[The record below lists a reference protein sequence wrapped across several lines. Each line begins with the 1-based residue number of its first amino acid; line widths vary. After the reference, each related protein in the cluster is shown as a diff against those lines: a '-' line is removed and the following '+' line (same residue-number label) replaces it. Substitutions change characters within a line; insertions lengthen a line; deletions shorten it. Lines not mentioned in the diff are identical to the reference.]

1 MQNTQQMIEKYMAEM
16 QKLYDKSKKIPTENK
31 SEPELKAEAEA
42 QNDEVTKI
50 IDDILN
56 KNIDVSLNS
65 DKPLLEDELF
75 EPSLPTIV
83 EAETPPNNELT
94 ASEEESISPSQISRS
109 CIRGGALANASF
121 PANTNFRSGEEN
133 LTSYPLS
140 DIGTL
145 KIEVFEA
152 NRAIPIVDA
161 VVRVKTL
168 TGDEI
173 LNVSVTD
180 RNGSIDNIELPAPD
194 RSLSTSPE
202 AVNPYVNYLVD
213 IRTNGYV
220 PQNNLE
226 VQMFGGTL
234 SILSA
239 NLIPEI

>member
-16 QKLYDKSKKIPTENK
+16 QKLYDKSKKIPSENK
-31 SEPELKAEAEA
+31 NEFET

-56 KNIDVSLNS
+56 KNSDVSLNS

-75 EPSLPTIV
+75 EPSNPAIV
-83 EAETPPNNELT
+83 EAETLPSNNLT
-94 ASEEESISPSQISRS
+94 TSEEESISPSQIARS

-152 NRAIPIVDA
+152 NRAIPIADA

-173 LNVSVTD
+173 LNVAITD
-180 RNGSIDNIELPAPD
+180 KNGSIDEIELPAPD
-194 RSLSTSPE
+194 RNLSTIPE
-202 AVNPYVNYLVD
+202 SVNPYVNYLVD

-220 PQNNLE
+220 PQDNLE
-226 VQMFGGTL
+226 VQMLGGTL